1 MSTHKRLG
9 ECLVKANVISQEQL
23 EKALQIQR
31 RRGGFLG
38 RILLELGYV
47 SDKELCRAV
56 SEALHVNC
64 VSIDSILISGDVL
77 TLVPESLAATS
88 RILPLFVHGKTLYLA
103 MENPRDI
110 GAIQLVEFSTGMK
123 VKPLLVPQC
132 QLHAMLRR
140 CYDIEESLISDSE
153 EKETYESSKVS
164 SQTAPAT
171 GCEEIEKLQK
181 TQTKRLGEL
190 LVDAGI
196 ITQDQLEE
204 ALKVQQASHA
214 GLLGQILIKRGWVS
228 EQEICQIMA
237 DSLHMDYIHDDGI
250 EIAPDVV
257 ELVPES
263 LAASCNVFP
272 LNVKH
277 NVLYL
282 AMENP
287 LDIGVIQLVE
297 FSTGMKVEPLIA
309 GSKQLERMIRQHYN
323 ATPSASDES
332 QTPL

>member
-9 ECLVKANVISQEQL
+9 ECLVKAKVISEEQL

-38 RILLELGYV
+38 QILLELGYI
-47 SDKELCRAV
+47 SDKELCQAI
-56 SEALHVNC
+56 SEALQINC
-64 VSIDSILISGDVL
+64 VSIDSILISTDVL
-77 TLVPESLAATS
+77 ALVPESLAATS
-88 RILPLFVHGKTLYLA
+88 RILPLFAHGNTLYLA

-110 GAIQLVEFSTGMK
+110 GVIQLVEFSTGMK

-132 QLHAMLRR
+132 QLHAMIRT
-140 CYDIEESLISDSE
+140 YYNIEESLIGNNE
-153 EKETYESSKVS
+153 NHGTPESSSPTETK
-164 SQTAPAT
+164 T
-171 GCEEIEKLQK
+171 GCVEIQKLQK

-190 LVDAGI
+190 LVDARLI
-196 ITQDQLEE
+196 SQQQLEE
-204 ALKVQQASHA
+204 ALQLQRSHP
-214 GLLGQILIKRGWVS
+214 GLLGQILIERGWVS
-228 EQEICQIMA
+228 EQQICQVMA
-237 DSLHMDYIHDDGI
+237 EALHMDYIHDDGI
-250 EIAPDVV
+250 EVTPDVV

-272 LNVKH
+272 LSIKH

-297 FSTGMKVEPLIA
+297 FSTGMKVEPLLA
-309 GSKQLERMIRQHYN
+309 APGQLARMIQQHYN
-323 ATPSASDES
+323 VTPSVSDES
-332 QTPL
+332 QTQV